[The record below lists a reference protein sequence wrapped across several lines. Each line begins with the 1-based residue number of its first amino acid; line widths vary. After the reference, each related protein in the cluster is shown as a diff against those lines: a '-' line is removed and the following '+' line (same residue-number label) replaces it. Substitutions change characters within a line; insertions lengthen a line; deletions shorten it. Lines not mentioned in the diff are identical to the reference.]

1 MPVSESSSST
11 QESKAEQAWSF
22 SEDADPAGR
31 QARALEFIAMYLSKI
46 EGHLDR
52 IADASEGR
60 PPKDPE
66 WAERK
71 ALKKVMQR

>member
-1 MPVSESSSST
+1 MSESSSSN
-11 QESKAEQAWSF
+11 QESEAEQAWSF
-22 SEDADPAGR
+22 SKLSDPTGR

-46 EGHLDR
+46 EGHLAR

-71 ALKKVMQR
+71 ALKKAMQR